1 MTPFIVPAQ
10 PTLRDR
16 PPKGE
21 SWVHEVKFDG
31 YRVQLHKDGKD
42 IAIYSRN
49 GLDFTSRFPAIAYVL
64 AHLPTRSVIIDAE
77 AVAVTAQGLPNF
89 SALHRRR
96 AKPEEVCCYA
106 FDLLRHNS
114 LDARPLP
121 LVARRAR
128 LEKILGRFGN
138 GCLMLTETFADGEK
152 LLAECEQLGIE
163 GIVSKRKDAPY
174 RSGNV
179 RLDQGEDQGLA
190 RVQQA
195 SRRAVQ
201 PALSAFTS
209 PRAGATLRLALQ
221 KRAHP
226 GCAAG

>member
-10 PTLRDR
+10 PILRDR

-49 GLDFTSRFPAIAYVL
+49 GIDFTSRFPAIAYVL

-89 SALHRRR
+89 AALHRK
-96 AKPEEVCCYA
+96 AGKTEDICCYA

-114 LDARPLP
+114 VDTRALP
-121 LVARRAR
+121 LLARRAK
-128 LEKILGRFGN
+128 LANLVDRFDN
-138 GCLMLTETFADGEK
+138 GCLLVSETFFDGERLLTECEK
-152 LLAECEQLGIE
+152 RGIE
-163 GIVSKRKDAPY
+163 GIVSKRKHAPY
-174 RSGNV
+174 RSGKCDWIKVKTKAWREANKY
-179 RLDQGEDQGLA
+179 RGELFNQ
-190 RVQQA
+190 
-195 SRRAVQ
+195 
-201 PALSAFTS
+201 
-209 PRAGATLRLALQ
+209 
-221 KRAHP
+221 
-226 GCAAG
+226 